1 MVEATAQGDGV
12 RRDITY
18 AVWRAGTEQ
27 EGYSQELCNVEDAG
41 IKDWAEVENRKTE
54 VKPGVNTLMKAF
66 KDSVRIRGN
75 RDFLG
80 SRRKQADGTMS
91 PYIWQTYAEVDRN
104 STHLA
109 RAMMK
114 LGFCR
119 YLGPQQMGVDH
130 HSAGRYA
137 PQHHQRW
144 LLRCH
149 EHLGC
154 GLHYESNLDRNYF
167 L

>member
-1 MVEATAQGDGV
+1 
-12 RRDITY
+12 
-18 AVWRAGTEQ
+18 
-27 EGYSQELCNVEDAG
+27 
-41 IKDWAEVENRKTE
+41 
-54 VKPGVNTLMKAF
+54 MKAF

-114 LGFCR
+114 LGFCPEHEAEGR
-119 YLGPQQMGVDH
+119 MWRFVGIWARNRWEWTTTLLAGMH
-130 HSAGRYA
+130 HNITNVGFYDAMSI
-137 PQHHQRW
+137 
-144 LLRCH
+144 
-149 EHLGC
+149 
-154 GLHYESNLDRNYF
+154 
-167 L
+167 